1 MGLYELAV
9 LFDPRLP
16 DEEVAELSD
25 AVKELLSSLGGET
38 VKEESWGKK
47 RLAYEIQKLNE
58 ARYVFFTVK
67 ADDSNPFPVV
77 EQRLEQNDKVLRY
90 LTVRLDAG
98 RLRRR
103 GTPPEPVAASAVPA
117 NAASASEVAG
127 GVASAA
133 AVERAPATQEE
144 AS

>member
-16 DEEVAELSD
+16 DEEVAGLSD
-25 AVKELLSSLGGET
+25 GVKELLSSLGAEI

-67 ADDSNPFPVV
+67 AEESNPFPEV

-103 GTPPEPVAASAVPA
+103 GAPAATEPVSA
-117 NAASASEVAG
+117 EQ
-127 GVASAA
+127 
-133 AVERAPATQEE
+133 APAEQAPTVQEE

>member
-16 DEEVAELSD
+16 DEEVAGLSD
-25 AVKELLSSLGGET
+25 SVKELLSSLGGET

-47 RLAYEIQKLNE
+47 RLAYEIQKLTE

-67 ADDSNPFPVV
+67 TDGGNPFPEV

-103 GTPPEPVAASAVPA
+103 GEPDAAEPPAG
-117 NAASASEVAG
+117 EVAEP
-127 GVASAA
+127 AA
-133 AVERAPATQEE
+133 EQE

>member
-25 AVKELLSSLGGET
+25 GVKDLLSGLGAEI
-38 VKEESWGKK
+38 VKEESWGTK
-47 RLAYEIQKLNE
+47 RLAYPIQKLTE

-67 ADDSNPFPVV
+67 VDDGNPFPEV
-77 EQRLEQNDKVLRY
+77 EKRLEQNDKVLRY
-90 LTVRLDAG
+90 MTVRLDQG

-103 GTPPEPVAASAVPA
+103 GEELEPAAVAAVPPVASVAPGSG
-117 NAASASEVAG
+117 SEP
-127 GVASAA
+127 AA
-133 AVERAPATQEE
+133 AEHKE

>member
-25 AVKELLSSLGGET
+25 GVKELLSGLGAEI

-47 RLAYEIQKLNE
+47 RLAYPIQKLTE

-67 ADDSNPFPVV
+67 VDDGNPFPEV
-77 EQRLEQNDKVLRY
+77 EKRLEQNDKVLRY
-90 LTVRLDAG
+90 LTVRLDQG

-103 GTPPEPVAASAVPA
+103 GEEAAPVVPSTVATVAPDPVASVPG
-117 NAASASEVAG
+117 E
-127 GVASAA
+127 
-133 AVERAPATQEE
+133 PALAEQRE

>member
-16 DEEVAELSD
+16 DEGVADLSD
-25 AVKELLSSLGGET
+25 SAKELLTSLGAEI

-47 RLAYEIQKLNE
+47 RLAYPIQKLTE

-67 ADDSNPFPVV
+67 VDGANPFPEV

-98 RLRRR
+98 RLRKR
-103 GTPPEPVAASAVPA
+103 GEEPEAAT
-117 NAASASEVAG
+117 
-127 GVASAA
+127 AA
-133 AVERAPATQEE
+133 AAAAPVTPSATETAPTEAKE

>member
-16 DEEVAELSD
+16 DEEVAGLSD
-25 AVKELLSSLGGET
+25 GVKELLTSLGAEI

-47 RLAYEIQKLNE
+47 RLAYEIQKLTE

-67 ADDSNPFPVV
+67 TEGSNPFPEV

-90 LTVRLDAG
+90 MTVRLDAG

-103 GTPPEPVAASAVPA
+103 GEPV
-117 NAASASEVAG
+117 VAE
-127 GVASAA
+127 A
-133 AVERAPATQEE
+133 APAESARPVSPASPVSKEE